1 MKLIRYREKY
11 KYQFKRNLYYTYK
24 RYKNNKIEYNSNIY
38 LNILAEGNKE
48 GDYTLFQFEER
59 DIEIK
64 RNDYIIDFPENLLY
78 KIFNSLMIF
87 WDKENFYCKIFNIN
101 NINEKINI
109 IEEACKNEKNLLNEI
124 KEIKSIVNN
133 EDDFFYFI
141 NENRIIKSLF
151 GNLYFKNIN
160 FSNAR
165 KVFFLNNLIGNLI
178 LPIEITENIFENKV
192 EIIGKIAMDMI
203 EETLFIK
210 LLSKIVDL
218 KVENFEFLYK
228 CTLLIKEDFLKK
240 VNSESIMTINNSFE
254 LKEKNT
260 ICAEGVE

>member
-78 KIFNSLMIF
+78 KIFN
-87 WDKENFYCKIFNIN
+87 IN

-165 KVFFLNNLIGNLI
+165 KGFFLNNLIGNLI

-228 CTLLIKEDFLKK
+228 CTLLIKEDFLEK

>member
-24 RYKNNKIEYNSNIY
+24 RYKNNKIEYNSNNY

-124 KEIKSIVNN
+124 KEIKSIV
-133 EDDFFYFI
+133 
-141 NENRIIKSLF
+141 
-151 GNLYFKNIN
+151 KNIN

-165 KVFFLNNLIGNLI
+165 KGFFLNNLIGNLI

-228 CTLLIKEDFLKK
+228 CTLLIKEDFLEK